1 MTDKADLEQ
10 MLTSLIREEF
20 MENDTETVL
29 NGDLQLVQE
38 GVIDSL
44 GIFRLIGLLEQKL
57 GLKVDPEDLV
67 IENFE
72 TINSLKAFV
81 GGKLS

>member
-1 MTDKADLEQ
+1 MTDELDLQ
-10 MLTSLIREEF
+10 SMLTSLIREEF

-29 NGDLQLVQE
+29 DGDLQLVQE

>member
-1 MTDKADLEQ
+1 MTDELDLKQ

-20 MENDTETVL
+20 MENDTDTVL
-29 NGDLQLVQE
+29 DGDLQLVQE

-57 GLKVDPEDLV
+57 GLKVEAEDLV

>member
-1 MTDKADLEQ
+1 MTEKLDLEQ

>member
-1 MTDKADLEQ
+1 MTDKLDLEQ

>member
-1 MTDKADLEQ
+1 MTDELDLKQ

-20 MENDTETVL
+20 MENDTDTVL

-57 GLKVDPEDLV
+57 GLKVEAEDLV